1 MKPVKT
7 KNTNCTLKG
16 NNDDVIDLPVTR
28 FEYDDGTPAVE
39 SCWKLSE
46 EELKEINR
54 TGKVYF
60 RCFGNTHPPI
70 LLATDSIFKE

>member
-39 SCWKLSE
+39 SCWELSQ
-46 EELKEINR
+46 EELKEIKK
-54 TGKVYF
+54 TGRLYF

-70 LLATDSIFKE
+70 LLSSDSIFK